1 MTSRTRL
8 SRTDWIA
15 GALALCA
22 EEGFN
27 RVAVEPLAARLG
39 TTKGS
44 FYWHFGSRDELLQ
57 AMLEAWEREHTAG
70 VITDVEAREPADR
83 LRKLVRNAFGLSSA
97 DADGRTERA
106 VLAAADHRLVAPV
119 VERVRRAR
127 VGYLEELFAATGLPA
142 ARARA
147 RARVAYATYL
157 GSLQLGYPEPGA
169 VTAEELIDEVVAVLG
184 AP

>member
-1 MTSRTRL
+1 MTPRTRL
-8 SRTDWIA
+8 SRADWIA

-22 EEGFN
+22 EEGYA

-57 AMLEAWEREHTAG
+57 AMLEAWEREHTAL
-70 VITDVEAREPADR
+70 VITDVEARDPADR
-83 LRKLVRNAFGLSSA
+83 LRQLIQNAFGLGST
-97 DADGRTERA
+97 DADGRLERA
-106 VLAAADHRLVAPV
+106 VLTAAEQPLVAPV
-119 VERVRRAR
+119 VQRVRRAR
-127 VGYLEELFAATGLPA
+127 LDYLEQLFAATGLPKQ
-142 ARARA
+142 RARA

-169 VTAEELIDEVVAVLG
+169 ITAAELIDEVVAVLG